1 MQLPNFSDKFSDNL
15 AQLPVMDAVAAIE
28 LVDQSGMP
36 VAKIEN
42 KPGQAGSLRVYGW
55 LAETLGAITPEAAAL
70 GLKIYAEHTQDARD
84 YPGKHPN
91 IDRLFNIKTA
101 DQTLQVK
108 SL

>member
-1 MQLPNFSDKFSDNL
+1 MQLPSFSDKFSDNL
-15 AQLPVMDAVAAIE
+15 SQLPAMETVAAIE
-28 LVDQSGMP
+28 LLDQSGTP

-55 LAETLGAITPEAAAL
+55 LADTLGAITPEAAEL
-70 GLKIYAEHTQDARD
+70 GLKIYAEHTQDARAN
-84 YPGKHPN
+84 PGKHPN
-91 IDRLFNIKTA
+91 IDRLFNIKTP

>member
-28 LVDQSGMP
+28 LVDQSGTP

-55 LAETLGAITPEAAAL
+55 LAETLGAITPEAAEL

>member
-15 AQLPVMDAVAAIE
+15 ALLPVMDTVAAIE
-28 LVDQSGMP
+28 LVNQSGTS

-101 DQTLQVK
+101 EQTLKVNR
-108 SL
+108 L

>member
-15 AQLPVMDAVAAIE
+15 ALLPSMDAVAAIE
-28 LVDQSGMP
+28 LVDQSGAP

-42 KPGQAGSLRVYGW
+42 KPGQAGSLRVYSW
-55 LAETLGAITPEAAAL
+55 LSDTLGAITPEAAEL
-70 GLKIYAEHTQDARD
+70 GLKIYAEHTLDARAN
-84 YPGKHPN
+84 PGNHPN
-91 IDRLFNIKTA
+91 IDRLLNIKTA